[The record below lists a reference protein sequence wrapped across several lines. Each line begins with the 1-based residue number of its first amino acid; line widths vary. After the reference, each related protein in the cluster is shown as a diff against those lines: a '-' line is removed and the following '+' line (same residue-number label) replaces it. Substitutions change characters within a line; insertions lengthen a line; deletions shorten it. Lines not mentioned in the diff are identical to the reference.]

1 MLRLAAIVAV
11 AVALAAMPAAALA
24 VQNPFLPQPQTQAPP
39 EQPAPAPA
47 PAPTQEDEPGDLSG
61 ATVVVAAN
69 GLAARFGVIWVM
81 IIRDARRA
89 TAGRSRVR
97 TSRTDP
103 DLAGGARGGNRTQP
117 RGRRL
122 SPAERRRRK
131 RGRAR

>member
-11 AVALAAMPAAALA
+11 AAALAAMPAAALA

-39 EQPAPAPA
+39 EQQAPAPA
-47 PAPTQEDEPGDLSG
+47 PVQEDQPGDLSG
-61 ATVVVAAN
+61 ATVVVAAI
-69 GLAARFGVIWVM
+69 GLAALFGVIWVM

-103 DLAGGARGGNRTQP
+103 DAGGRSGTRAPP